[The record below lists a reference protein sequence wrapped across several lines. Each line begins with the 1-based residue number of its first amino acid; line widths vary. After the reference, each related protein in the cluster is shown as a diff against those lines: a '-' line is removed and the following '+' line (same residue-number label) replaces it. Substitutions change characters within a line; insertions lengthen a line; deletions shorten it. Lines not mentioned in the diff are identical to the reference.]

1 MNIKNK
7 IGDILN
13 PFHNLI
19 VNTVKIL
26 PKPMIYLFAK
36 KYIAGKTLQQGVEV
50 TKQLNSSGI
59 MATMDVLGESV
70 TKREDAENFVNQFLE
85 LLDTIENEK
94 LNSNISTKPTQF
106 GLNISF
112 DFCLQQYQK
121 IIERAKLYNN
131 FVRIDMED
139 SSTTDDIIKLYQ
151 ILREKYPNN
160 VGIVVQAYLHR
171 TMSDVKEM
179 NKSKTNYRL
188 CKGIYIEPKEIAFK
202 AKNEIRDNFI
212 ENLEQMINDKC
223 YVGIA
228 THDKPIV
235 DRAYELIKEK
245 NLSKDEYEF
254 QMLYGVT
261 ENLRQQILNDG
272 HRMRVYVPFGDQ
284 WYYYAIRRLQE
295 NPQLAWTMF
304 KGFLPFTK

>member
-50 TKQLNSSGI
+50 TRQLNSTGI

-70 TKREDAENFVNQFLE
+70 TKKEDAENFVNQFLE

-179 NKSKTNYRL
+179 NESKTNYRL

-212 ENLEQMINDKC
+212 ENLNHMFDDKC

-228 THDKPIV
+228 THDQPIV